1 MHASFREIGY
11 GNGMAKEKRAGI
23 LIWHE
28 YGKPYQVWQY
38 GKGMAWNGW
47 QGFSSI

>member
-1 MHASFREIGY
+1 MAREQEEGD
-11 GNGMAKEKRAGI
+11 

-38 GKGMAWNGW
+38 GKGMAWNER
-47 QGFSSI
+47 QGMA